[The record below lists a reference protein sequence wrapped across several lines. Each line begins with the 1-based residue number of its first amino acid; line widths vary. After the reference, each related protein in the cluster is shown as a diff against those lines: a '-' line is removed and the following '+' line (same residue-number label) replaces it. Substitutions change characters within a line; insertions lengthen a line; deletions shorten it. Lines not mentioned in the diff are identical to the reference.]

1 MAQIVWWLWA
11 LSQSSGREKKCP
23 PREMTILLW
32 SAWLDKF
39 KPFKTATTRW
49 TLVRLWG
56 FEALQ
61 LFQQS
66 PHDTVKQGCWPQT
79 GSNDRNSA
87 PRYPPV
93 QEIINSNG
101 TTVSCLEKDSS
112 LISLSKIHWSQGWE
126 GPWGNPYSPECCRGG
141 AAVKLLCMKVSSWF
155 WFQEKVKTTGKMSE
169 FSLFT
174 FEDLHQT
181 AANSAT
187 FHCAG
192 QGVSLQH
199 MQELCIICPPTAW
212 APWIVKSI
220 YLPCYC

>member
-11 LSQSSGREKKCP
+11 LSQSSGREKKSP

-101 TTVSCLEKDSS
+101 SLVPHCKVWRKIQAWSVCQKSTEVKGEKHLEAIPTAQNAVGVGQQWSYCVWRSVHDFGSKKKWKPLAKCQSS
-112 LISLSKIHWSQGWE
+112 PCIHLKI
-126 GPWGNPYSPECCRGG
+126 CIR
-141 AAVKLLCMKVSSWF
+141 LL
-155 WFQEKVKTTGKMSE
+155 QIQQ
-169 FSLFT
+169 LFT
-174 FEDLHQT
+174 VLDR
-181 AANSAT
+181 
-187 FHCAG
+187 
-192 QGVSLQH
+192 V
-199 MQELCIICPPTAW
+199 
-212 APWIVKSI
+212 
-220 YLPCYC
+220 